1 MRKSYRV
8 KRDGKLDFNGSLVLY
23 AEIEYL
29 NSGVKLE
36 LEYRK
41 YRKLS
46 AKLEGIDIPAG
57 LRLPEL
63 EMVLK
68 DAAEVPL
75 KILPE
80 CIWALE
86 WFIRA
91 LTDGSE
97 LQVRIRPYSSSSV
110 CESSSVLHVVKRA
123 IQSCL
128 ASILNGSGISK
139 PELDEPL
146 EALRHL
152 RAAIDA
158 DQEQVGVAYSSC
170 TPLLLP
176 GQEKKAKETLSR
188 IINIDKG
195 SQGMIFLVKS
205 KIYLFQVLRRLGE
218 EEDAQSH
225 EQWLIKWL
233 KKNPHRLPDS
243 TPVEI
248 FTSDTNIKEDPIL
261 TGLGGEKWL
270 NNRRHTH
277 KTDPRGLIREAYK
290 LVSSELRARSFFLM
304 GHISYR
310 EHATELKR
318 IENQAP
324 HKAHLASD
332 WYTWRVAPVPANIVC
347 VAHALGFIAIPHGP
361 AHISFSSKLNTF
373 PVLKSAKINSRSIS
387 NIEAAMALN
396 KGVGK
401 KYIKEMFEEF
411 DHSFGKDILPML
423 DLMFGAGEEI
433 SKAQMEGY
441 TYDPN
446 WKDSLNSGNEPIE
459 SPKLPRASVQDSEKI
474 F

>member
-1 MRKSYRV
+1 MSALIKTILPT
-8 KRDGKLDFNGSLVLY
+8 G
-23 AEIEYL
+23 
-29 NSGVKLE
+29 
-36 LEYRK
+36 
-41 YRKLS
+41 KLS

-97 LQVRIRPYSSSSV
+97 LQVRIWPYSSSSV

-205 KIYLFQVLRRLGE
+205 KIYLSQVLRRLGE

-277 KTDPRGLIREAYK
+277 KTDFSVFEIYNIFDPSLG
-290 LVSSELRARSFFLM
+290 ELRVRSFFLM

-318 IENQAP
+318 VENQAP

-347 VAHALGFIAIPHGP
+347 VVHALGFVAIPHGP
-361 AHISFSSKLNTF
+361 AHISFSSTLNTF

-423 DLMFGAGEEI
+423 DLMFGAGGI
-433 SKAQMEGY
+433 QTYLGIRNQQRPNGGL

-446 WKDSLNSGNEPIE
+446 WKDSLNSGNEPIG